1 MASRTYAT
9 TFMAKKLLIITG
21 PQGSGNHFFSRLFS
35 LHPDVGGWKELID
48 EYWIPSDQETF
59 APYWV
64 DPNSMTIA
72 DFEGHDYWV
81 ANVSVP
87 FVFDGVKQV
96 PKIHLMAQRAQE
108 LGLEVEIAII
118 VRDQNINLEQQ
129 RRVRKEETLP
139 IAQEYYYTELLPHFN
154 CHFLDHEAFFLHK
167 GHYLKWASKIL
178 NFPVAWDSEDITKFI
193 DKDANHKYVK
203 YVDTYWLDEHVH
215 AGLRPKKERG
225 IDATNGKD

>member
-1 MASRTYAT
+1 MAPRTYAT

-35 LHPDVGGWKELID
+35 LHLDVGGWKELID

-64 DPNSMTIA
+64 DPNSMTA
-72 DFEGHDYWV
+72 EDFEGYDYWV

-108 LGLEVEIAII
+108 LGLKVEIAII

-154 CHFLDHEAFFLHK
+154 
-167 GHYLKWASKIL
+167 
-178 NFPVAWDSEDITKFI
+178 
-193 DKDANHKYVK
+193 
-203 YVDTYWLDEHVH
+203 
-215 AGLRPKKERG
+215 
-225 IDATNGKD
+225 